1 MTKSWM
7 GAVAAMATLLGAA
20 QLARATVV
28 IQPSLE
34 QMTEKSDVI
43 VHAVV
48 EDQTVTL
55 GEGGRIL
62 TLSRLRIKDGLK
74 GAVKANDTV
83 TLYQV
88 GGTLEGRTMAI
99 PGVNAFTVG
108 EEVILFGD
116 VFLAQDTVEFLRTER
131 KEVVPAATL
140 HPSAGWL
147 VTFGIGLG
155 KYAVT
160 RDGKV
165 PMAVEQVG
173 DVATAVPAP
182 GGMKVGGQPVRTQQP
197 LSVFVAEV
205 RRLAKVTP

>member
-131 KEVVPAATL
+131 KDVVPAATL